1 MTVKPGWTSAAT
13 VLPRPRATCRS
24 TICRGLAAR
33 ARSISPDPAR
43 RTRASTPK
51 TTPVSSTADGSSSC
65 SMQTDSADLALWF
78 EVVTWLNR
86 EAELLDSGQLEPWLA
101 LLTDDIRYTM
111 PIRLTRERGGGSD
124 VDFGAPHFQEDMG
137 TLRSRGD
144 ATTAELV
151 SAERHDLFQRTAT
164 GLRLQRREVLIDQAS
179 LAVRN
184 LAVML

>member
-1 MTVKPGWTSAAT
+1 
-13 VLPRPRATCRS
+13 
-24 TICRGLAAR
+24 
-33 ARSISPDPAR
+33 
-43 RTRASTPK
+43 
-51 TTPVSSTADGSSSC
+51 
-65 SMQTDSADLALWF
+65 MQTDSADLALWF

-137 TLRSRGD
+137 TLRMRVERLKSEFAWAEDPPSRTRRFVTNVRPRVVAEGVDVRSYLLLYRSRGD

>member
-1 MTVKPGWTSAAT
+1 
-13 VLPRPRATCRS
+13 
-24 TICRGLAAR
+24 
-33 ARSISPDPAR
+33 
-43 RTRASTPK
+43 
-51 TTPVSSTADGSSSC
+51 
-65 SMQTDSADLALWF
+65 MQTDSADLALWF
-78 EVVTWLNR
+78 EVVTWLDR
-86 EAELLDSGQLEPWLA
+86 EAELLDTGQLEPWLA

-137 TLRSRGD
+137 TLRMRVERLKSEFAWAEDPPSRTRRFVTNVRPRVVAEGVEVRSYLLLYRSRGD

-151 SAERHDLFQRTAT
+151 SAERRDLLRRTAS
-164 GLRLQRREVLIDQAS
+164 GLRLRRREVLIDQAS